1 MQRHKY
7 SRLTKKVVRG
17 THLPNSNSFS
27 FIIGLLVFFVI
38 MGCTSTT
45 VEIAPQYL
53 GQLPKPDMILVYD
66 FAVEPDEIEL
76 GRGVTPKIARLVK
89 GSSRTEEEVAVGRAV
104 AGSLSKHL
112 VQEIQDLG
120 FPAERATGAPLL
132 GQDVL
137 EIEGQFLS
145 VDEGN
150 RAERVII
157 GLGLGR
163 TEVKTNIQVYDVTP
177 QGRRL
182 VEEFE
187 TDAKSG
193 RKPGM
198 GEFVGVG
205 ALAGHAVVSA
215 LAGAGVAGVDEAFM
229 ANVEADT
236 RRMAKGIAKQL
247 KQLFV
252 KQGWISG

>member
-7 SRLTKKVVRG
+7 SRLTKKAVRG
-17 THLPNSNSFS
+17 THPPNSNF

-38 MGCTSTT
+38 MGCTSTK

-53 GQLPKPDMILVYD
+53 GQLPKPDLILVYD
-66 FAVEPDEIEL
+66 LAVEPDEIKL

-104 AGSLSKHL
+104 ASSLSKHL

-120 FPAERATGAPLL
+120 FQAERATGAPLR
-132 GQDVL
+132 GQNVL

-145 VDEGN
+145 IDEGN
-150 RAERVII
+150 RTERVII

-205 ALAGHAVVSA
+205 ALAGHAAVAALVS
-215 LAGAGVAGVDEAFM
+215 AGVAGVDEAFM
-229 ANVEADT
+229 ASVEADA
-236 RRMAKGIAKQL
+236 RRTAKEIAKQL

-252 KQGWISG
+252 KQGWTSG

>member
-7 SRLTKKVVRG
+7 SRLIKKVVRG
-17 THLPNSNSFS
+17 THLPNSNS

-38 MGCTSTT
+38 MGCTSAK
-45 VEIAPQYL
+45 VELAPQYL
-53 GQLPKPDMILVYD
+53 GQLPKPDLILVHD
-66 FAVEPDEIEL
+66 LAVEPDEIEL
-76 GRGVTPKIARLVK
+76 GRGVTPKITRLVK

-120 FPAERATGAPLL
+120 FPAERATGAPLR
-132 GQDVL
+132 GQNVL

-145 VDEGN
+145 IDEGN
-150 RAERVII
+150 RTERVII

-163 TEVKTNIQVYDVTP
+163 TEVKTNIQLYDVTP

-205 ALAGHAVVSA
+205 ALAGHAAVSA
-215 LAGAGVAGVDEAFM
+215 LASAGVAGVDEAFM
-229 ANVEADT
+229 ANVEADA
-236 RRMAKGIAKQL
+236 RRTAKEIAKQL